1 MTLFEIAA
9 LLIGLSAL
17 FGFINHRYV
26 GLPHSIGLVII
37 ALCAS
42 GAVLIADVALPA
54 AGITRAVSDGLRQID
69 FADTLMNGML
79 SLLLFAGAVQVDLEE
94 LAQRKWAITLM
105 ASLGVLV
112 STFLIGGAM
121 WAIFNFSGLSMSFLW
136 ALVFGALISPTDPVA
151 VLGLLKTIRVPP
163 LLKAK
168 IAGESLFNDGV
179 GVVVFMVMV
188 ALATGSGGEQGGTL
202 DATEVAKLFAGE
214 VLGGA
219 MLGMVAG
226 YIAYAGMRRINEHNI
241 EVMITLAL
249 VFITYGLALRLHLS
263 GPIAVV
269 ISGLFIG
276 NHGARFAMSANTRE
290 HVFQFWELTDE
301 ILNSVLFLL
310 IGLEVLIVGADLLH
324 LPVALAAIPVALIAR
339 FISVAIP
346 IKLLSLRE
354 HFAQGAVR
362 ILTWGGLRGGISVAL
377 ALSLPAG
384 PAKPAILAATYAVVV
399 FSIIV
404 QGLTM
409 KHLVGRFNIAGAD
422 KAG

>member
-1 MTLFEIAA
+1 MNLFEIAA

-17 FGFINHRYV
+17 FGFINHHFV

-37 ALCAS
+37 ALLAS
-42 GAVLIADVALPA
+42 GAVLLTDLLVPSADLVGVVDA
-54 AGITRAVSDGLRQID
+54 SLRRID
-69 FADTLMNGML
+69 FAATLMNGML
-79 SLLLFAGAVQVDLEE
+79 SLLLFAGAVHVDLDE

-105 ASLGVLV
+105 ASLGVLL

-121 WAIFNFSGLSMSFLW
+121 WAILNLAGRPISFTW

-151 VLGLLKTIRVPP
+151 VLGLLKTVRVPP
-163 LLKAK
+163 LLEAK

-179 GVVVFMVMV
+179 GVVVFTVIL
-188 ALATGSGGEQGGTL
+188 ALATGGGVHGGEFSSL
-202 DATEVAKLFAGE
+202 DVAELFTGE
-214 VLGGA
+214 ALGGA
-219 MLGMVAG
+219 VLGIVAG
-226 YIAYAGMRRINEHNI
+226 YVAYAGLRRIDEHNI

-249 VFITYGLALRLHLS
+249 VFVTYAIALRLHLS

-269 ISGLFIG
+269 IAGLFIG
-276 NHGARFAMSANTRE
+276 NQGARFAMSENTRE
-290 HVFQFWELTDE
+290 HVFQFWELIDE

-310 IGLEVLIVGADLLH
+310 IGLEVLVVGADLVH
-324 LPVALAAIPVALIAR
+324 LPLALVAIPVALLAR

-354 HFAQGAVR
+354 RFEVGAIR

-377 ALSLPAG
+377 ALSLPEG
-384 PAKPAILAATYAVVV
+384 PQKRAILAATYAVVV

-409 KHLVGRFNIAGAD
+409 KRLVGRFNFFGAD
-422 KAG
+422 RES